1 MSTEQQMLDS
11 FVTAAR
17 QQLGQGAQADAALE
31 LPAARAILEA
41 TPEARAALAVL
52 AVQDLCPRRGKLG
65 ALISSLTFSTTQDYL
80 TGFRLKALL
89 TRLLRASLPF
99 TSEQILEILTA
110 LGRAETHQLSF
121 SGPLRALERHVAEH
135 GISPEL
141 HRGIE
146 TLRKRL
152 DPGALGYE
160 HAEIRK
166 VRERLGLLLGGGDGT
181 APQHVRPGL
190 WGDDVLAW
198 LETLEDRAPWDA
210 LLGHAMQAAG
220 KSRPSQK
227 WARQAVALVEAIG
240 ADRFSREL
248 QRQMEGAK
256 LGWTSQPQWG
266 TKVELGMSDHNQD
279 VLKGLIWAAA
289 SLDDEGLARAVGS
302 FGERCYRKI
311 KDFGPASKKLGN
323 ACLHALSEMPGGVG
337 VAHLSRLAGK
347 VRYASGRGQVERALN
362 TAAERAGQ
370 SRADIEELAV
380 PDFGLDRQGVRR
392 LQLGE
397 HTAELAIRA
406 GEVSLG
412 WLKPDGKRQKSVPK
426 AVKEGHAE
434 ALKALKKQAKELKEL
449 LEGQAGRLQRLWL
462 EDRRLPL
469 GALRAR
475 YLEHPVVGQL
485 ARRLLWA
492 VEDPGG
498 GTTEVIWRDGRLV
511 TLGGEPLSLPE
522 EAEARLW
529 HILDIDT
536 DDEAQ
541 LQRLLVWRD
550 HLDELQLRQPFKQLW
565 REVYRP
571 LEPRAAGDRRFAGH
585 IVRQHP
591 FLNLCQTRGWQYT
604 IQGYWDSHNYPTRRL
619 ERWGVQASLEVDP
632 VDHKKDD
639 FIFTYLVTGE
649 LRFHAVGDGV
659 LWDHPLALEE
669 VPPVV
674 FSEVLRDVDLFVGVS
689 SVANEPG
696 FSEAD
701 IKQSWRR
708 YWTDN
713 VWGELAPLARTRRDV
728 LARVLPR
735 TTLRDRAALEDRWL
749 VVRGES
755 DRYRV
760 HLGTAN
766 VRRDDS
772 DLPLEVTPDRRARE
786 HVAAVFLPFEGDS
799 VLATIL
805 ARAFMLAER

>member
-1 MSTEQQMLDS
+1 MSTAQQMLDS
-11 FVTAAR
+11 FVEAAR
-17 QQLGQGAQADAALE
+17 ERLGHGATAEAALE
-31 LPAARAILEA
+31 LPEARAMLEA
-41 TPEARAALAVL
+41 APETRAALAVL
-52 AVQDLCPRRGKLG
+52 VVQELCPPRGKLG
-65 ALISSLTFSTTQDYL
+65 GLIRSLTGGRDYL
-80 TGFRLKALL
+80 TDQRLKALL

-99 TSEQILEILTA
+99 SEEQLLEVMGSLTRLEQTIA
-110 LGRAETHQLSF
+110 LGALTRAV
-121 SGPLRALERHVAEH
+121 ERHVAEH
-135 GISPEL
+135 GASPAL
-141 HRGIE
+141 RRGIQSLTKSLWFEIQASAE
-146 TLRKRL
+146 TRRTC
-152 DPGALGYE
+152 
-160 HAEIRK
+160 
-166 VRERLGLLLGGGDGT
+166 ERLALLLADGE
-181 APQHVRPGL
+181 APAHVHPGI
-190 WGDDVLAW
+190 WGDNVLAW
-198 LETLEDRAPWDA
+198 LAALEERAPWDA

-227 WARQAVALVEAIG
+227 WARQAVGLVEAIG
-240 ADRFSREL
+240 VASFSQQL
-248 QRQMEGAK
+248 QLWMESAK
-256 LGWTSQPQWG
+256 LGWTSQPGWG
-266 TKVELGMSDHNQD
+266 PKLELGMSDHNQD
-279 VLKGLIWAAA
+279 LLKGLVWAAA
-289 SLDDEGLARAVGS
+289 SLDDEGLARAVGR

-323 ACLHALSEMPGGVG
+323 ACLHALSEMPNGAG

-347 VRYASGRGQVERALN
+347 VRYASGRAQVERALS

-380 PDFGLDRQGVRR
+380 PDFGLDPAGVRR
-392 LQLGE
+392 VPLGE

-412 WLKPDGKRQKSVPK
+412 WLRVDGKRQRSVPR

-434 ALKALKKQAKELKEL
+434 ALKQIKKQAKELKEL

-492 VEDPGG
+492 VDDPPN
-498 GTTEVIWRDGRLV
+498 GTVEVIWRDGRLV
-511 TLGGEPLSLPE
+511 TLGGEPVALPD

-550 HLDELQLRQPFKQLW
+550 HLDGLQLRQPFKQLW

-585 IVRQHP
+585 ILRQHP

-639 FIFTYLVTGE
+639 FIFNYLVTGE

-659 LWDHPLALEE
+659 LWDHPLTLEE

-696 FSEAD
+696 FSAAD
-701 IKQSWRR
+701 IKQSWRT

-735 TTLRDRAALEDRWL
+735 TTLRERAALEDRWL
-749 VVRGES
+749 VVRGET

-772 DLPLEVTPDRRARE
+772 DLPLEVTPDRRARD
-786 HVAAVFLPFEGDS
+786 HVASVFLPFEGDS